1 MSRIGLSEEQLVVAE
16 RARDAAM
23 IDHALDRLD
32 RLEPEEVN
40 SLNRHRGRLAIR
52 HDLTKSQRNWLEGI
66 VARLGLARDIGLVE
80 DYAVRTYAPPA
91 TKMDEYW
98 QMGAKVTRP
107 PGRRA

>member
-23 IDHALDRLD
+23 IDLVLDRPE
-32 RLEPEEVN
+32 RLEPAEVN
-40 SLNRHRGRLAIR
+40 SLNRHRGRLAMR
-52 HDLTKSQRNWLEGI
+52 HDLTSNQRHWLEGI
-66 VARLGLARDIGLVE
+66 VARLGLAGGIGLVE

-107 PGRRA
+107 PGRRE